1 LDYYSVIVFEVF
13 DKNSTLGALAGGGR
27 YDTLTQA
34 FGRDDIGATGVAGGV
49 ERIILTMQEQN
60 IISENIQKRV
70 AVLYINDEMQK
81 VAYSIASLLR
91 LANIPT
97 DIDLAGRNIKK
108 QMNQATNSRL
118 AIIVGPQE
126 LEQGN
131 VVLRDMI
138 NGTEGIISLEKL
150 TEDPNSILNLEKP

>member
-1 LDYYSVIVFEVF
+1 
-13 DKNSTLGALAGGGR
+13 
-27 YDTLTQA
+27 
-34 FGRDDIGATGVAGGV
+34 
-49 ERIILTMQEQN
+49 MQEQG
-60 IISENIQKRV
+60 IIPETKQNRV

-81 VAYSIASLLR
+81 VALSIASLLR

-97 DIDLAGRNIKK
+97 DIDLAGRNLKK
-108 QMNQATNSRL
+108 QMEIATNARFS
-118 AIIVGPQE
+118 IIVGPQE

-138 NGTEGIISLEKL
+138 DGTEGTISLEKL